1 MVKGRKEEF
10 HANGQ
15 GRGTFR
21 FRYMDTNR
29 QFEVEANNVS
39 GENLL
44 EGFRHVA
51 SAITGRTVAHPVP
64 KLLNPTGAAAS
75 ATADAGGPED
85 NQERFEF
92 DPQTTPAATAVEED
106 AEAAEHEQAP
116 TSGNGTASKRNY
128 SYKTPTFLNDLD
140 ITKAK
145 KDLKAF
151 MAEKNPP
158 NVTSKYLAVVYWL
171 QKYMDIP
178 EVTIDHV
185 YTVFDHLGCK
195 TEMPNNPSVPL
206 RDLKSKS
213 HMLTREPGAE
223 GYKLNFKGGQ
233 EVEKMK

>member
-10 HANGQ
+10 QTN

-29 QFEVEANNVS
+29 QFEVEANNVG
-39 GENLL
+39 GESLL

-51 SAITGRTVAHPVP
+51 NAISGRNVAHHAPQ
-64 KLLNPTGAAAS
+64 LLNATGASVTATAKAAGPRDNQENFEFEPQAAS
-75 ATADAGGPED
+75 APTIA
-85 NQERFEF
+85 
-92 DPQTTPAATAVEED
+92 EED
-106 AEAAEHEQAP
+106 AETSERQETP
-116 TSGNGTASKRNY
+116 TNGNEALPKRNY
-128 SYKTPTFLNDLD
+128 SYKTPTFQNDLD

-145 KDLKAF
+145 KDLKQF

-158 NVTSKYLAVVYWL
+158 NVTMKYLATVYWL
-171 QKYMDIP
+171 QKHMDIP
-178 EVTIDHV
+178 EVTIDQV
-185 YTVFDHLGCK
+185 YTIFDILGWK
-195 TEMPNNPSVPL
+195 AEMPSNPSVPL

-223 GYKLNFKGGQ
+223 GYKLNFKGEQ